1 MVLETMTEPV
11 LNTETERVPPPIALI
26 QMLFGKHITYC
37 ISAVARLGVADHMG
51 TGAVGIDR
59 LAENTGS
66 HAPSLYRVMR
76 CLASVDVFEELPG
89 KRFALKAI
97 GELLRTDTPNSL
109 RYSAIQMGE
118 RWSTRAMEHFTD
130 TVRTGQDG
138 ITKAFGKNV
147 FELFGESPEEA
158 AVFNKSMT
166 AFSSVLVDPIVAA
179 YDFNWIGR
187 MADIGGGHG
196 YLLSSIL
203 KKNPKM
209 RGVVYDLPDVVSGG
223 AVSGHFNGCEDRV
236 EFEAGSFFERV
247 PSGCDAYIMKFILHD
262 WSDDHCR
269 KILSLIREQLPPHG
283 RVLVCEQILDPGPA
297 PSPAKLLD
305 IEMLAMTVGG
315 RERTAAEFGDLFA
328 SAGFRLSRIVE
339 TGAPVCI
346 LEARLA

>member
-1 MVLETMTEPV
+1 M
-11 LNTETERVPPPIALI
+11 ALM

-37 ISAVARLGVADHMG
+37 ISAVARLGVADHMAA
-51 TGAVGIDR
+51 TPVQIDR
-59 LAENTGS
+59 LAEQTGS

-76 CLASVDVFEELPG
+76 CLASLDVFEEFPG
-89 KRFALKAI
+89 KRFALKPI
-97 GELLRTDTPNSL
+97 GDLLRTDSPTSM

-138 ITKAFGKNV
+138 ISKAFGKSV
-147 FELFGESPEEA
+147 FELFEESPQEA
-158 AVFNKSMT
+158 EVFNKSMT
-166 AFSSVLVDPIVAA
+166 AFSTVLVGPIVAA
-179 YDFNWIGR
+179 YDFTSIDR
-187 MADIGGGHG
+187 MADVGGGHG

-203 KKNPKM
+203 KKNRHI
-209 RGVVYDLPDVVSGG
+209 RGVVYDLPEVVSGG
-223 AVSGHFNGCEDRV
+223 AGSAHFAGCEDRV
-236 EFEAGSFFERV
+236 EFEAGSFFEKV

-283 RVLVCEQILDPGPA
+283 RVLVCEQILDPGPT

-305 IEMLAMTVGG
+305 MEMLAMTIGG
-315 RERTAAEFGDLFA
+315 KERTAAEFGDLFA
-328 SAGFRLSRIVE
+328 SAGLRLARIVE
-339 TGAPVCI
+339 TESPVCI

>member
-1 MVLETMTEPV
+1 MILETLNEAVMSTEA
-11 LNTETERVPPPIALI
+11 ERVPPPIALM

-37 ISAVARLGVADHMG
+37 ISAVARLGVADHMAAG
-51 TGAVGIDR
+51 SVQIDR
-59 LAENTGS
+59 LAEKTGS

-76 CLASVDVFEELPG
+76 CLASVEVFEELPG
-89 KRFALKAI
+89 KKFALKPI
-97 GELLRTDTPNSL
+97 GDLLRTGHPNSM

-147 FELFGESPEEA
+147 FELFAESPEEA
-158 AVFNKSMT
+158 EVFNKSMT
-166 AFSSVLVDPIVAA
+166 AFSSVLIDPIVAA
-179 YDFNWIGR
+179 YDFNWIDR
-187 MADIGGGHG
+187 MADVGGGHG

-203 KKNPKM
+203 KKNSQM
-209 RGVVYDLPDVVSGG
+209 HGIVYDLPEVVSGG
-223 AVSGHFNGCEDRV
+223 PGSAHFSGCEERV
-236 EFEAGSFFERV
+236 AFEAGSFFEKV

-269 KILSLIREQLPPHG
+269 KILGLIREQLPPHG

-297 PSPAKLLD
+297 PGPAKLLD

-315 RERTAAEFGDLFA
+315 KERTAAEFSDLFS
-328 SAGFRLSRIVE
+328 SAGLRLARIVE
-339 TGAPVCI
+339 TESPVCI